1 MKITLSTYE
10 THNNTNRVTWIVVL
24 VFVFSASVLG
34 LPVEVTVEPETSQS
48 SFLNKEF
55 NSNPKNGDFVE
66 DSLHQV
72 WYIENKKRRLVE
84 SWHALSQFR
93 KNDQNRI
100 LRISDEVLQKQTI
113 LGKNMYIDSDVKRK
127 EPPILSMNQTIPFHP
142 KFSIHYE
149 SPFNYGSDSTLFF
162 NIWFWKSPKRNV
174 AIFHSSPSTS
184 SALSPV
190 LFAMQGTVMSK
201 HGNGNRK
208 ISLFLGIVHSKRS
221 KSAGAGATASNIELR
236 GIPFANAIDVR
247 EWAHVAIIFNRD
259 LLTLYVNG
267 KRGEVFNINKLNLPK
282 IANGPKY
289 ETLPIYREIVFGRF
303 ENQDSFTGLLSKGI
317 AYSGWRASH
326 VDVTRHAKAN
336 MLEKIP
342 NWISSF
348 VEAYQEYRVK
358 LRMI

>member
-1 MKITLSTYE
+1 
-10 THNNTNRVTWIVVL
+10 
-24 VFVFSASVLG
+24 
-34 LPVEVTVEPETSQS
+34 
-48 SFLNKEF
+48 
-55 NSNPKNGDFVE
+55 
-66 DSLHQV
+66 
-72 WYIENKKRRLVE
+72 
-84 SWHALSQFR
+84 
-93 KNDQNRI
+93 
-100 LRISDEVLQKQTI
+100 
-113 LGKNMYIDSDVKRK
+113 MYIDSDVKRK
-127 EPPILSMNQTIPFHP
+127 ESPILSMNQTIPFHP

-236 GIPFANAIDVR
+236 GIPFINAIDVR

-289 ETLPIYREIVFGRF
+289 ETLPIYREIVLEGSRIK
-303 ENQDSFTGLLSKGI
+303 TALLVCSRKELLTPDGGHRMSTSP
-317 AYSGWRASH
+317 A
-326 VDVTRHAKAN
+326 
-336 MLEKIP
+336 MLKP
-342 NWISSF
+342 TCWKR
-348 VEAYQEYRVK
+348 YQIGFLPSLK
-358 LRMI
+358 LIRNIG